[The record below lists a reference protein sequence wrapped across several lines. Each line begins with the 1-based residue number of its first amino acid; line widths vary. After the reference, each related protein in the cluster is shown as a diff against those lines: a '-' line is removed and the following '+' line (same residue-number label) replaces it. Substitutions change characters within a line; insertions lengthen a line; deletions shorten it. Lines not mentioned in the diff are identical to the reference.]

1 MGQQLFEPPDVAGWE
16 RGTAWFSTA
25 AMLARM
31 NFASSLIGRQRN
43 EIAAAANGNGATPE
57 ALLSFY
63 LDRLTPAP
71 FEPQAYASLLDYLRG
86 GAAWTGNAA
95 QLRVKAPGLLHLI
108 VGSSEYQLV

>member
-1 MGQQLFEPPDVAGWE
+1 MRPPFSDDNEPISGAP
-16 RGTAWFSTA
+16 RC
-25 AMLARM
+25 
-31 NFASSLIGRQRN
+31 
-43 EIAAAANGNGATPE
+43 GNGPTPE

-71 FEPQAYASLLDYLRG
+71 FEPAAYEALLAYLRG
-86 GAAWTGNAA
+86 GPEWTGTEA

>member
-1 MGQQLFEPPDVAGWE
+1 
-16 RGTAWFSTA
+16 
-25 AMLARM
+25 MLARM
-31 NFASSLIGRQRN
+31 NFASSLVGSQRTDIGR
-43 EIAAAANGNGATPE
+43 AASGNGPTPE

-71 FEPQAYASLLDYLRG
+71 YEPAAYEDLLAYLRG
-86 GAAWTGNAA
+86 GAPWTGTEA